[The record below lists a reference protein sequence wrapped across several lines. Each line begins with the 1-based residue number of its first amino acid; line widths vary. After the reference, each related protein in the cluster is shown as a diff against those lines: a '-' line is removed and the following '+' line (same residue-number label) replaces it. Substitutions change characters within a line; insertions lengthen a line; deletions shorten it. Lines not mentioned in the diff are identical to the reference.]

1 MDFNQLTY
9 FVATAD
15 TGQVS
20 RAANQLAISQSAIT
34 SAIRRLEDELGAKL
48 FHRTHTGMELT
59 NAGRELA
66 RSARDILDRVEEA
79 RYLSHDHAAI
89 NGTISIAA
97 TYTVM
102 GYFLPYHLERLR
114 RLFPGLKIQ
123 LRELPRESIEEDLL
137 TGRLDMALVLTSNLE
152 HPELERLTLF
162 RSARR
167 LWVPNNHPLHRT
179 GLATFE
185 DIAAEEYIM
194 LTVDEAAQTAM
205 RYWSRTGFNP
215 NVKLR
220 TSSTEAV
227 RSMVANGEGVTIL
240 SDMVYRPWSLEGRRI
255 GTVMTDAAV
264 PSMDIGLTWH
274 RNREIDGP
282 MAVFRDYFRHAYLR
296 PQATFDTASR

>member
-48 FHRTHTGMELT
+48 FQRTHTGMELT
-59 NAGRELA
+59 NAGREFA

-79 RYLSHDHAAI
+79 RYLSPDHAAI

-114 RLFPGLKIQ
+114 RLFPALKIQ

-167 LWVPNNHPLHRT
+167 LWVANNHPLHRASI
-179 GLATFE
+179 ATFE

-194 LTVDEAAQTAM
+194 LTVDEAALTAM

-255 GTVMTDAAV
+255 GTVMTDVAV
-264 PSMDIGLTWH
+264 PSMDIGLAWH

-282 MAVFRDYFRHAYLR
+282 MAVFHDYFRRAYLR
-296 PQATFDTASR
+296 PQATFDTASK